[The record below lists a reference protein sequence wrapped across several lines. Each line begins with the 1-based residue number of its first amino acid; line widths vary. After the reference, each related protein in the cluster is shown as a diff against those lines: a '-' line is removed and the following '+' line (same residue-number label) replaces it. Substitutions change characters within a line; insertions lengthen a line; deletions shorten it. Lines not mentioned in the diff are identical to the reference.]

1 MSLFKE
7 RNMMD
12 CRCSSDA
19 HTHTRT
25 HGRAHTHTHTRSH
38 RTVFFLSDLDQV
50 KI

>member
-19 HTHTRT
+19 HTH
-25 HGRAHTHTHTRSH
+25 AHMDAHTHTRSH

>member
-19 HTHTRT
+19 HTHART
-25 HGRAHTHTHTRSH
+25 DARTHTHVVTEQCSSCL
-38 RTVFFLSDLDQV
+38 T
-50 KI
+50 